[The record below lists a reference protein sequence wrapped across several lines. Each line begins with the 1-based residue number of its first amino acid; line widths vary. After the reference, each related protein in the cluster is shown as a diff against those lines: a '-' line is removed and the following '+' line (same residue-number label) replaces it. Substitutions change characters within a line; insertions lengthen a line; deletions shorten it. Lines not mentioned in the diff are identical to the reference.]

1 MTTTARPAGRYG
13 SFAMANGRDEK
24 PAPGVA
30 PGFGGSNLYS
40 QNIWNTT
47 YAGTGK
53 RDTRGTE
60 DAFASQPS
68 GSGALAANSE
78 ADTWTQNPWNQ
89 DTQARSASGST
100 SPNRTRDSLHST
112 TSFFETSAVGQGRSL
127 MNGRPK
133 SYLEDDKENTSFGPS
148 YNSPYDGTYARH
160 EKRGSK
166 DTAYLSLGVVGAPS
180 RDSSIPPSRQS
191 DDSHHSPPAFRD
203 SFGYGHTP
211 SNSIA
216 SSRPAIPG
224 HSSSFPTQTTNNR
237 AFMANGRQMDESDLA
252 SQFKNS
258 LALDEGSGLAQTLAG
273 AQNFQFN
280 PVSQPWR
287 GDVNGGIAIPGDVY
301 ADAMAQYLPHKR
313 GSTDRIP
320 AAAGQYRVVASPKTF
335 TPQSSDPWTQR
346 SSSRDLRMAADGDR
360 RTPVPPFIQAQAPAF
375 YPGPYYSP
383 NFAGQYPP
391 QMFDPYGRPSIP
403 LPGYGMHMAP
413 YSIPGVMPI
422 RPGKDQ
428 DPGKGVR
435 SMLLEEFRSS
445 SKSNKRYEL
454 KDIYSHVVEFSGDQ
468 HGSRFIQQ
476 KLETA
481 NSDEKDQVFRE
492 IEPNAIQL
500 MKDVFGNYVI
510 QKFFEHGNQVQK
522 KVLASQMKGKVVDL
536 SMQMYACRVVQK
548 ALEHVLVEQ
557 QAELVKELEPEILK
571 VVKDQNGNHVVQ
583 KIIELVPRQYI
594 DFIMDSFRGQV
605 SQLAAHMYAC
615 RVIQRMLEYGTE
627 QDKETILAELHNST
641 QVLITDQYGNYV
653 VQHIIEHGQ
662 PEDRSRII
670 QLVIAQLVTL
680 SKHKFASNV
689 VEKCIQ
695 YGSAEE
701 RKGIREQ
708 IISQGSDGT
717 SSLQLM
723 MKDQYGNYVIQKLLN
738 QLEGGERDAFV
749 EEMRPQFNTLRKTS
763 TSRQLAAIDRLI
775 YATQTP
781 PSKSGGSQAD
791 TSSAAPTPV
800 LTMEPNT
807 PQSSSPPSTNAS
819 AVGEV
824 ADDDNKSGAP
834 GGVSLKLQVEDA

>member
-1 MTTTARPAGRYG
+1 
-13 SFAMANGRDEK
+13 MANGQNEK
-24 PAPGVA
+24 PAAGVA
-30 PGFGGSNLYS
+30 SGFGGSNLYS
-40 QNIWNTT
+40 GNIWNTP
-47 YAGTGK
+47 YSGTGK
-53 RDTRGTE
+53 RDTRGPE
-60 DAFASQPS
+60 DAYNGQPS

-89 DTQARSASGST
+89 DPQTRSASGST
-100 SPNRTRDSLHST
+100 SPSRTRDSLHNTASYYDNST
-112 TSFFETSAVGQGRSL
+112 IGQGRNLINS
-127 MNGRPK
+127 RPK
-133 SYLEDDKENTSFGPS
+133 SYIEEDKENSGFPS
-148 YNSPYDGTYARH
+148 NFNGAFDGAFPRQ

-166 DTAYLSLGVVGAPS
+166 DAPFMTGLGVVGAPS

-191 DDSHHSPPAFRD
+191 DDSHQSPPAYRD
-203 SFGYGHTP
+203 TFTFGHTP
-211 SNSIA
+211 TNSIA
-216 SSRPAIPG
+216 STRPAIPG
-224 HSSSFPTQTTNNR
+224 HSSSFPSQTSNNR
-237 AFMANGRQMDESDLA
+237 AFMANGRQMDESELGH
-252 SQFKNS
+252 QFRKS
-258 LALDEGSGLAQTLAG
+258 LTMDDGAGLAQSLAG
-273 AQNFQFN
+273 GAPNFQFN

-287 GDVNGGIAIPGDVY
+287 GDINGGLAVNGDMY
-301 ADAMAQYLPHKR
+301 AEAMAQYLPHKR
-313 GSTDRIP
+313 GATDRIP
-320 AAAGQYRVVASPKTF
+320 GAVSQYHRAVTSPKTY
-335 TPQSSDPWTQR
+335 TPQPSDPWAAR
-346 SSSRDLRMAADGDR
+346 PSSRDLRMVPDGDR
-360 RTPVPPFIQAQAPAF
+360 RTPVPPFMQPTQAPAF

-383 NFAGQYPP
+383 NFTGQYPP
-391 QMFDPYGRPSIP
+391 QMFDPYGRPQMMS
-403 LPGYGMHMAP
+403 GYGLHMAP

-435 SMLLEEFRSS
+435 SALLEEFRSS

-557 QAELVKELEPEILK
+557 QAELVKELEPDILK

-605 SQLAAHMYAC
+605 SHLAAHMYAC

-627 QDKETILAELHNST
+627 QDKETILTELHNST

-653 VQHIIEHGQ
+653 VQHIIEHGK

-695 YGSAEE
+695 YGTAEE

-708 IISQGSDGT
+708 ITSQSGDGA

-738 QLEGGERDAFV
+738 QLDGPEREAFV

-763 TSRQLAAIDRLI
+763 TSRQLAAIDRLMV
-775 YATQTP
+775 ATTQTP
-781 PSKSGGSQAD
+781 TPKSGGSQAD
-791 TSSAAPTPV
+791 PGSAAPTPV
-800 LTMEPNT
+800 LTMEPNS
-807 PQSSSPPSTNAS
+807 PQSSSPPSTSAS
-819 AVGEV
+819 AIGEV
-824 ADDDNKSGAP
+824 AEDDNKSGMP
-834 GGVSLKLQVEDA
+834 GGVSLKVQVEEA

>member
-1 MTTTARPAGRYG
+1 
-13 SFAMANGRDEK
+13 MANGRDDK
-24 PAPGVA
+24 SAPAAAA
-30 PGFGGSNLYS
+30 PGFGTTAALYS
-40 QNIWNTT
+40 SQGNIWNSSF
-47 YAGTGK
+47 AAAGK
-53 RDTRGTE
+53 RDGANARGAAE
-60 DAFASQPS
+60 EAFTTQPS

-78 ADTWTQNPWNQ
+78 ADHWTTQSPWNQ
-89 DTQARSASGST
+89 DGAQPRSASGST
-100 SPNRTRDSLHST
+100 SPNRTRDSLHNTS
-112 TSFFETSAVGQGRSL
+112 SFFENSAIGQGRNYI
-127 MNGRPK
+127 NGRPK
-133 SYLEDDKENTSFGPS
+133 SYLEDDKENASFGAS
-148 YNSPYDGTYARH
+148 YNSPFDGTYARQ

-166 DTAYLSLGVVGAPS
+166 DPAFLNLGVVGAPS

-203 SFGYGHTP
+203 TFGGYGHTP

-216 SSRPAIPG
+216 STRPMPA
-224 HSSSFPTQTTNNR
+224 HSSSFPSQTANNR
-237 AFMANGRQMDESDLA
+237 AFIANNRQMDDSDLGH
-252 SQFKNS
+252 SFKKS
-258 LALDEGSGLAQTLAG
+258 MTLDEATNITQSIGGG
-273 AQNFQFN
+273 APGFQFN
-280 PVSQPWR
+280 PGSQPWR
-287 GDVNGGIAIPGDVY
+287 ADVNGGFPDAY
-301 ADAMAQYLPHKR
+301 AEAVAQAQQYKR
-313 GSTDRIP
+313 GSIASISGAP
-320 AAAGQYRVVASPKTF
+320 GPYRAVTSPKTF
-335 TPQSSDPWTQR
+335 TPQSSDPWR
-346 SSSRDLRMAADGDR
+346 PSSRDMRMVSDGDR
-360 RTPVPPFIQAQAPAF
+360 RTPVQPFMQAQAPAYF
-375 YPGPYYSP
+375 PPASYYNPG
-383 NFAGQYPP
+383 FTAQYP
-391 QMFDPYGRPSIP
+391 QFIDPYGRPPIP
-403 LPGYGMHMAP
+403 LPGYGLHMAP

-422 RPGKDQ
+422 RPSKDQ

-548 ALEHVLVEQ
+548 ALEHILVEQ
-557 QAELVKELEPEILK
+557 QAELVKELEPEILR

-583 KIIELVPRQYI
+583 KIIELVPRHYI

-605 SQLAAHMYAC
+605 SGLASHMYAC
-615 RVIQRMLEYGTE
+615 RVIQRMLEHGTE

-641 QVLITDQYGNYV
+641 QSLITDQYGNYV
-653 VQHIIEHGQ
+653 VQHIIEHGK
-662 PEDRSRII
+662 PEDKSRII
-670 QLVIAQLVTL
+670 QLVISQLVTL

-695 YGSAEE
+695 FGTAEE

-708 IISQGSDGT
+708 ITSQASDGN

-738 QLEGGERDAFV
+738 QLEGSERDAFI
-749 EEMRPQFNTLRKTS
+749 EEMRPQFLLLRKTS
-763 TSRQLAAIDRLI
+763 TSRQLAAIDRLMH
-775 YATQTP
+775 ATENP
-781 PSKSGGSQAD
+781 ASKSGGSQAD
-791 TSSAAPTPV
+791 STAPTPV
-800 LTMEPNT
+800 LTMEPNS

-819 AVGEV
+819 AIGEV
-824 ADDDNKSGAP
+824 TDDDNKSGVP
-834 GGVSLKLQVEDA
+834 GGVSLKVQLEEA

>member
-1 MTTTARPAGRYG
+1 MTTTARPTGRYG
-13 SFAMANGRDEK
+13 SFPMANGQNEK
-24 PAPGVA
+24 QAPAVPPTFA
-30 PGFGGSNLYS
+30 ASNLYS
-40 QNIWNTT
+40 QNIWTST
-47 YAGTGK
+47 YGGAK
-53 RDTRGTE
+53 RDTRGPE
-60 DAFASQPS
+60 DSFSGQPS
-68 GSGALAANSE
+68 GSSALRENSE
-78 ADTWTQNPWNQ
+78 AETWGQRPWNPDSQ
-89 DTQARSASGST
+89 TRTASGSA

-112 TSFFETSAVGQGRSL
+112 TSFFDNNAVGQGRSL
-127 MNGRPK
+127 INGRPK
-133 SYLEDDKENTSFGPS
+133 SYLEDDKENTAFAPS
-148 YNSPYDGTYARH
+148 YNSPFDATYARQ

-166 DTAYLSLGVVGAPS
+166 DNAYLSLGVVGAPS

-191 DDSHHSPPAFRD
+191 DDSQHHSPPAFRD
-203 SFGYGHTP
+203 TFGYGHTP
-211 SNSIA
+211 SNSIT
-216 SSRPAIPG
+216 SSRPVIPG

-237 AFMANGRQMDESDLA
+237 AFMANGRQMDDADLA
-252 SQFKNS
+252 SQFKKSLTLDEAQS
-258 LALDEGSGLAQTLAG
+258 LAAG

-287 GDVNGGIAIPGDVY
+287 GDVAATGDVY
-301 ADAMAQYLPHKR
+301 ADAMAQYLPHNKR
-313 GSTDRIP
+313 SSVVGASG
-320 AAAGQYRVVASPKTF
+320 GQYRVVASPKTF
-335 TPQSSDPWTQR
+335 PPQSSDPWAQR
-346 SSSRDLRMAADGDR
+346 QSPRDLRMVPDGDR
-360 RTPVPPFIQAQAPAF
+360 RTPVPAFMQAQAPAF

-391 QMFDPYGRPSIP
+391 QMFDPYGRPSLP
-403 LPGYGMHMAP
+403 LPGYGLHMAP
-413 YSIPGVMPI
+413 YSIPGVMPV

-435 SMLLEEFRSS
+435 SLLLEEFRSS

-454 KDIYSHVVEFSGDQ
+454 KDIYGHVVEFSGDQ

-594 DFIMDSFRGQV
+594 DFVMDSFRGQV

-627 QDKETILAELHNST
+627 QDKETILAELHSST

-653 VQHIIEHGQ
+653 VQHIIEHGKS
-662 PEDRSRII
+662 EDRSRII

-695 YGSAEE
+695 YGTAEE

-708 IISQGSDGT
+708 IISHAADGT

-738 QLEGGERDAFV
+738 QLEGAEREAFV

-791 TSSAAPTPV
+791 STAPTPV
-800 LTMEPNT
+800 LTMEPNS
-807 PQSSSPPSTNAS
+807 PQSSSPPSTSAS

-824 ADDDNKSGAP
+824 AEDDNHKISAR
-834 GGVSLKLQVEDA
+834 GGVSLKVEVDEA